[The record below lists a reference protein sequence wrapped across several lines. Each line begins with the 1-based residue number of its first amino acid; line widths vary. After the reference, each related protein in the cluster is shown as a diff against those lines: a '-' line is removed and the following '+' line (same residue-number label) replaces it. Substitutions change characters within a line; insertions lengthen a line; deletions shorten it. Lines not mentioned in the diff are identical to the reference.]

1 MRAFEKKS
9 FYHLKAM
16 TQESLMLSIS
26 DNVDSE
32 LENAEK

>member
-1 MRAFEKKS
+1 
-9 FYHLKAM
+9 M

-32 LENAEK
+32 LENAEKWSDKLH